1 MKLNAAD
8 IKRFLAK
15 TGLFSELQ
23 LKEPIRQI
31 KVSQPFP
38 DTTLIAFVWN
48 SVLMGLLFDE
58 NAGAHEEVLQQV
70 RSWGRPARILTPTDS
85 DNGHFMHDSKVVYLI
100 TTASEKQ
107 RLDQRLAE
115 IEPIYSRSQLAKF
128 IKNGQVTVNGT
139 IVKKVKQLVSDGDAI
154 KLTPPQ
160 KATHNFPILFENET
174 ILAIDKP
181 AGVLSHSI
189 NPTNPEW
196 TIDDFA
202 KAKSQIVISDRA
214 IAHRLDRDTSG
225 VILAAKNDANL
236 HWLQQQF
243 NERKIQKTYYAVV
256 DKKPSHQKA
265 IIDLPIRRSNTS
277 SGRFEVNPNGRE
289 AITEMRILKQLGKR
303 FLLELK
309 PITGRT
315 HQLRVH
321 LSYIGCPIMGDKLY
335 GGNKHSRLMLH
346 AGRIKLT
353 DQDGNTID
361 IKSPIPSE
369 FKS

>member
-8 IKRFLAK
+8 IKRFLTK
-15 TGLFSELQ
+15 TSLFSESQ
-23 LKEPIRQI
+23 LKMPIRQI
-31 KVSQPFP
+31 KTSQPLP
-38 DTTLIAFVWN
+38 DTTLIAFTWN
-48 SVLMGLLFDE
+48 STLMGLLFDE
-58 NAGAHEEVLQQV
+58 NSDNEEEVLLQV
-70 RSWGRPARILTPTDS
+70 KSWGQPVHILPPLASNCD
-85 DNGHFMHDSKVVYLI
+85 HFMHDSKVVYLL
-100 TTASEKQ
+100 TTASKRK
-107 RLDQRLAE
+107 RLDQKLASLE
-115 IEPIYSRSQLAKF
+115 SRYSRSQLAKF

-139 IVKKVKQLVSDGDAI
+139 IVKKAKQLVSDSDVI

-160 KATHNFPILFENET
+160 KTARNFPILFENET

-181 AGVLSHSI
+181 AGVLSHST

-202 KAKSQIVISDRA
+202 KAKSQVATSDRA
-214 IAHRLDRDTSG
+214 ITHRLDRDTSG

-243 NERKIQKTYYAVV
+243 NERKVQKTYYAIV

-277 SGRFEVNPNGRE
+277 SGKFEVDPNGRE
-289 AITEMRILKQLGKR
+289 AITEMKVLRQLGKR

-321 LSYIGCPIMGDKLY
+321 LSHIGCPIVGDKLY
-335 GGNKHSRLMLH
+335 GGNKYPRLMLH
-346 AGRIKLT
+346 ASRIKLAN
-353 DQDGNTID
+353 QDGNIID

-369 FKS
+369 FEL